1 MEYFNRYSADYIAAV
16 KSGNGRYKLK
26 LEILSNNESV
36 VGEITKDISLTAQG
50 QITINYEQI
59 TRRSCSLTLIDV
71 EGKYLPHKNSPFWIN
86 RKFKLLIGL
95 VVGDDIYWWSQ
106 GIFYTV
112 SATSSGHT
120 VSIEGVDKGGALD
133 GTLKLNMTD
142 SEYVINA
149 NEYISTTIKQL
160 MALNVGASDI
170 EGLSNIIYGGD
181 TPVDVK
187 EPMIGIRYFTQ
198 QAQSQIVV
206 DANNYISEVLVQL
219 ADLYGADCFYDT
231 EGYLN
236 FVPYIEN
243 AGYQYSPKQWE
254 FDDLSSFYEDVN
266 YNYSYDGE
274 NVVTFYTNAS
284 DAGIVNVAWTAYNTN
299 PMSPINIGTGIRRAP
314 PQEMAYYDYAGDSE
328 VEECSAAL
336 AEVQKE
342 ITELGIDVNVT
353 VYGNIDTNDR
363 QVLEWTQ
370 DNIDLYYDEL
380 VSWGE
385 ENPEEWLGSISTVW
399 GHSAEYDGVEIAFSP
414 MLQTSNGAVLLSA
427 ELVDEY
433 IWGLLDN
440 LSENWT
446 KEQLL
451 AADVIGLE
459 FDGVMIKK
467 LIADAG
473 DTAILTG
480 EAMHYVGQ
488 YGALALAQDELEIA
502 KKNKDELNKQQ
513 MLADCRAAANHYL
526 IKSSMIGMQITFNSP
541 IIPHMDVNKTI
552 GICDTW
558 AGIEDGVFVVQSV
571 TIPLSANK
579 MSISATNI
587 NWLPNDMTFEGTAT
601 IIEPEIEYEETTEND
616 YIYITDTNSSQTIK
630 YTGTAVNIKMPETLD
645 NKPLTVIG
653 YGTFY
658 EQNVQRVII
667 PDGVTTIE

>member
-120 VSIEGVDKGGALD
+120 VSIEGIDKGGALD

-142 SEYVINA
+142 SEYIINA

-160 MALNVGASDI
+160 MALNVGASDV
-170 EGLSNIIYGGD
+170 EGLSSIIYGGD

-187 EPMIGIRYFTQ
+187 EPMVGIRYFNQ
-198 QAQSQIVV
+198 KAQSQIVV

-254 FDDLSSFYEDVN
+254 FNDLSSFYEDVN
-266 YNYSYDGE
+266 YSYSYDGE

-299 PMSPINIGTGIRRAP
+299 PMSPINIGTGIRRATS
-314 PQEMAYYDYAGDSE
+314 QEMAYYEY
-328 VEECSAAL
+328 SANPD
-336 AEVQKE
+336 ENQK
-342 ITELGIDVNVT
+342 
-353 VYGNIDTNDR
+353 
-363 QVLEWTQ
+363 Q
-370 DNIDLYYDEL
+370 
-380 VSWGE
+380 
-385 ENPEEWLGSISTVW
+385 
-399 GHSAEYDGVEIAFSP
+399 
-414 MLQTSNGAVLLSA
+414 MLQ
-427 ELVDEY
+427 
-433 IWGLLDN
+433 
-440 LSENWT
+440 
-446 KEQLL
+446 
-451 AADVIGLE
+451 
-459 FDGVMIKK
+459 
-467 LIADAG
+467 
-473 DTAILTG
+473 
-480 EAMHYVGQ
+480 
-488 YGALALAQDELEIA
+488 
-502 KKNKDELNKQQ
+502 
-513 MLADCRAAANHYL
+513 DCRAAANHYL

-579 MSISATNI
+579 MSVSATNI

-601 IIEPEIEYEETTEND
+601 IIEPEEEYYQTTEDD
-616 YIYITDTNSSQTIK
+616 YIYTTTADSSETIK
-630 YTGTAVNIKMPETLD
+630 YIGSATKLKMPTTLD
-645 NKPLTVIG
+645 DKPLTVIG
-653 YGTFY
+653 KTTFY
-658 EQNVQRVII
+658 NSNVEKVII
-667 PDGVTTIE
+667 PSGVTTIE